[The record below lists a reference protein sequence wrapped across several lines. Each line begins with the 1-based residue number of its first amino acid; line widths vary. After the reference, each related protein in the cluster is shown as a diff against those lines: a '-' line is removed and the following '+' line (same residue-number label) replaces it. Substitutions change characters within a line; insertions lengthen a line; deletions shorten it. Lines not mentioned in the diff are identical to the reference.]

1 VADGNT
7 ALSGS
12 VGGPDDHAACERQIA
27 RLLSR
32 VAALEAALRCHV
44 PAFTDPEGVVL
55 CGGCL
60 RPAPCPDAALAGGQS

>member
-1 VADGNT
+1 MADGNT

-12 VGGPDDHAACERQIA
+12 VSAPDDHAACERQIA

-32 VAALEAALRCHV
+32 VAALEAALRRHV
-44 PAFTDPEGVVL
+44 PSFTDPKGAVL

-60 RPAPCPDAALAGGQS
+60 LAAPCPDAALAGEP